1 MSPNQSQ
8 LRQQARQTR
17 PLDFSQTISV
27 IQVMKRQEL
36 TAYRTSD
43 YLDHSTA
50 THHDR
55 LSVCQWGFKIVD
67 ACGVDRNIAVI
78 AITYLDRFLSCR
90 GSRVVE
96 LCLSSQRE
104 FQLAFVVSSTIFLVQ
119 CACIIIILQRTHL
132 APPPLH
138 RQACLVISLKGR
150 EGIKVAPD
158 FVSETLCSGMYHPEE
173 VIEMELQVLR
183 SLGWLLNGPTPQD
196 FIQSFME
203 LLPCDACN
211 DTAAEFYETAVTKSE
226 MAMLD
231 YSLAMESP
239 SSVAIASVASS
250 MSSLD
255 AETRCR
261 LDASNWMSRIGFV
274 MGIAMTNLLGEQ
286 ESEVILQMDDDMSE
300 SSWEKTLA
308 YNDVSGDESNSNYC
322 NSSLSAF

>member
-104 FQLAFVVSSTIFLVQ
+104 FQLAFV
-119 CACIIIILQRTHL
+119 
-132 APPPLH
+132 
-138 RQACLVISLKGR
+138 ACLVISLKGR